1 MKKRIIAFVTAVLFV
16 IASTVTISAE
26 CAIEASSAY
35 VTPRYTYASSAS
47 STLSV
52 SGTTATCKSIA
63 NGTSD
68 VTNISVVQTLQKR
81 GLFAIYSDVSGGK
94 WMSSQYGN
102 SFYISNPKYNLDSGT
117 YRLKS
122 EFTFTTSSGATETI
136 TAYSDTQTVG

>member
-1 MKKRIIAFVTAVLFV
+1 MKKRIIAFVAAVLFV

-26 CAIEASSAY
+26 CASEASSAY
-35 VTPRYTYASSAS
+35 VTPRYSYSDGVY

-52 SGTTATCKSIA
+52 SGTTATCTSRAYGK
-63 NGTSD
+63 SD

-102 SFYISNPKYNLDSGT
+102 SFSISNPKYNLDSGT
-117 YRLKS
+117 YRLES
-122 EFTFTTSSGATETI
+122 EFTFTTSDGDTETI
-136 TAYSDTQTVG
+136 TVYSETKTVG